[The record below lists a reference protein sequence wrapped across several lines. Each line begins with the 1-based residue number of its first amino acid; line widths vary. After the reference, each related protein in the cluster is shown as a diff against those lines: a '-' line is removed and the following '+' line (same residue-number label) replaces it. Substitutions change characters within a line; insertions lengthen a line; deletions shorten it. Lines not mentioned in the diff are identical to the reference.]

1 MIEVVEVACSST
13 FIKFIGV
20 GVVNTIVGASVMF
33 CLYNIFHVSYWISSA
48 CNYIIGGVVSFLLN
62 KYFTFQNKQ
71 KNISQ
76 VLWFCVNLAVCY
88 GLAYGVARS
97 MISWLCSSMGVSK
110 QDNISLMAGM
120 CLYTILNYLGQRII
134 FQCKV
139 SK

>member
-1 MIEVVEVACSST
+1 M
-13 FIKFIGV
+13 
-20 GVVNTIVGASVMF
+20 
-33 CLYNIFHVSYWISSA
+33 
-48 CNYIIGGVVSFLLN
+48 SFLLN